1 MIHEKNDAPNLDG
14 EFPDFISRIIRCAP
28 LSGGEFY
35 YLVDRLTVF
44 NMLVSF
50 TTGQPSGD
58 WISMGKKQEC
68 MDDNVASVFIRS
80 IGLKDPLM
88 SN

>member
-1 MIHEKNDAPNLDG
+1 
-14 EFPDFISRIIRCAP
+14 
-28 LSGGEFY
+28 
-35 YLVDRLTVF
+35 
-44 NMLVSF
+44 MLVSF